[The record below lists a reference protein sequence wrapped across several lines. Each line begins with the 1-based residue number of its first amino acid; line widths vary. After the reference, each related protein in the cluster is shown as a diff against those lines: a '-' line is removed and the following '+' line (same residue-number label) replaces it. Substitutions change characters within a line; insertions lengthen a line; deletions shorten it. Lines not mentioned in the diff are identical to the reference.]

1 MNNQKFIL
9 ASAIGFALT
18 AGTAFAD
25 QPKQVA
31 EVVQIERVNVT
42 TVGVGFRSSK
52 IVGSSVTND
61 ANDNIGKI
69 DDVIVSR
76 DGKTP
81 FIILSVGGFLGVGS
95 RLVAVPF
102 SSLRLTTAGPVLPG
116 GTKEELKSLPEFK
129 YASN

>member
-1 MNNQKFIL
+1 MKNAKIVL
-9 ASAIGFALT
+9 ASALGLALSV
-18 AGTAFAD
+18 GTAVAE
-25 QPKQVA
+25 QRQVA
-31 EVVQIERVNVT
+31 EAVHVERVNVT

-52 IVGSSVTND
+52 LVGSSVTND
-61 ANDNIGKI
+61 ANDTIGKI

-81 FIILSVGGFLGVGS
+81 FVILSVGGFLGVGS

-102 SSLRLTTAGPVLPG
+102 SSMRLTTAGAMLPG
-116 GTKEELKSLPEFK
+116 ATKEELKSLPEFK